1 MTDLAAVVR
10 FIHVTAAVLL
20 AGAFSFTLFVA
31 RPAFRRVADES
42 HAEFAAFLHIRLRI
56 ACWCWLALVASALL
70 GLWLQTAAVSGPVDF
85 RAIVTLLW
93 ETQYG
98 NVWSARMI
106 LVLALPLIFRF
117 ESKRRGN
124 DAGILPVIG
133 FILSAALLASVALA
147 GHAAAAEGRALI
159 AQVSVDALHLL
170 AAGIWLGG
178 LAPLAILLR
187 RCNRHAGSEAL
198 TIAGAATHRF
208 SALALGC
215 VAAVIA
221 TGAYNAWTLVGG
233 FPPLFGT
240 AYGRLLLLK
249 LALLLPLLAVAAV
262 NRLRLKPEL
271 VKASSYQSNSTL
283 VKKLTRNVVLET
295 SLGVGILL
303 IVGYMGVTP
312 PARHVQPDWPFSTR
326 WDWSVLDKAPKAQ
339 AEVERGV
346 VWAAI
351 GGVALITTLV
361 RRRRR
366 IVTAVI
372 GLGALAYAG
381 QVAVDAVS
389 TDAYPTTYKRPGV
402 AYQAISVAN
411 GKQLYE
417 DTGCVS
423 CHGPAGYGD
432 GPLAEELR
440 PKPADL
446 TAPHANTHT
455 AGDLFWWV
463 SHGVKNTSMP
473 GFEQSVSEEERWDLI
488 NFMRAL
494 STGDRARSL
503 APVIENEPW
512 LVAPDFTY
520 VTNAEAKTLRDHRGG
535 KIVLLVLLSN
545 HSADE
550 RLEQLANTLP
560 QLQSVGLEI
569 ILVPERLDRT
579 PEMLTAG
586 DQPGRSAPAKS
597 PFHPPLAKG
606 ERGGFN
612 RGEAAASIAARP
624 AADRLTGLIVTEG
637 IAEIFKTYYLF
648 ARSFSDEGLLTE
660 PRHVE
665 FLIDKQGYI
674 RARWLPAENEGW
686 RKIEI
691 LLKQIDLL
699 RKERPRAPAPDEHV
713 H

>member
-10 FIHVTAAVLL
+10 FVHVAAAVLL
-20 AGAFSFTLFVA
+20 AGAFSFTLLVA

-42 HAEFAAFLHIRLRI
+42 RAEFAAFLHIQLRI

-70 GLWLQTAAVSGPVDF
+70 GLWLQTAAVSGSVDF
-85 RAIVTLLW
+85 WASLTLLW

-106 LVLALPLIFRF
+106 LVFVLPLIFRF
-117 ESKRRGN
+117 EARRGN
-124 DAGILPVIG
+124 DAGILTVVG
-133 FILSAALLASVALA
+133 FILSAVLLASLALA

-159 AQVSVDALHLL
+159 AQVSADALHLL
-170 AAGIWLGG
+170 ATGIWLGG
-178 LAPLAILLR
+178 LLPLALMLR
-187 RCNRHAGSEAL
+187 ECDRKSDAVTLAVAGTA
-198 TIAGAATHRF
+198 IQRF
-208 SALALGC
+208 STLAMVC
-215 VAAVIA
+215 VGTVMV
-221 TGAYNAWTLVGG
+221 TGVYNAWTLVGG

-249 LALLLPLLAVAAV
+249 LGLLLPLLGVAAM
-262 NRLRLKPEL
+262 NRLRFKPKL
-271 VKASSYQSNSTL
+271 VEASSNQSNSML
-283 VKKLTRNVVLET
+283 MRKLTRNVASEA
-295 SLGVGILL
+295 SLGTGILL

-312 PARHVQPDWPFSTR
+312 PARHVQPDWPFSSR
-326 WDWSVLDKAPKAQ
+326 WDWSVLDTAPTARAEAQ
-339 AEVERGV
+339 RGL

-351 GGVALITTLV
+351 GGIALIVALA

-381 QVAVDAVS
+381 RVMTDAVS
-389 TDAYPTTYKRPGV
+389 TDAYPTTYKRPAV

-423 CHGPAGYGD
+423 CHGAAGYGD

-473 GFEQSVSEEERWDLI
+473 GFEQSLSEEERWDLI

-520 VTNAEAKTLRDHRGG
+520 VTNAGEAKTLRDHRGG
-535 KIVLLVLLSN
+535 KIVLLILLDVK
-545 HSADE
+545 ATE
-550 RLEQLANTLP
+550 QRLQELVGALP
-560 QLQSVGLEI
+560 ALRSGNVEVIVIPNLIDLQNV
-569 ILVPERLDRT
+569 
-579 PEMLTAG
+579 
-586 DQPGRSAPAKS
+586 
-597 PFHPPLAKG
+597 
-606 ERGGFN
+606 
-612 RGEAAASIAARP
+612 
-624 AADRLTGLIVTEG
+624 ADRSPGLIVSEG
-637 IAEIFKTYYLF
+637 VREIAETYKLF
-648 ARSFSDEGLLTE
+648 ARSFSDESLVTGT
-660 PRHVE
+660 RHVE

-686 RKIEI
+686 RKIDRLTSQVE
-691 LLKQIDLL
+691 LL
-699 RKERPRAPAPDEHV
+699 RKEKPRAPAPDEHV

>member
-10 FIHVTAAVLL
+10 FVHVTAAVLL
-20 AGAFSFTLFVA
+20 AGAFSFTLLIA

-42 HAEFAAFLHIRLRI
+42 RAEFAAFLHIQLRI
-56 ACWCWLALVASALL
+56 ARWCWLALVASALL
-70 GLWLQTAAVSGPVDF
+70 GLWLQTAAVSESADF
-85 RAIVTLLW
+85 RGILTLLR

-98 NVWSARMI
+98 NVWSARLI
-106 LVLALPLIFRF
+106 LALILPLIFRF
-117 ESKRRGN
+117 EAKRRGN
-124 DAGILPVIG
+124 DAGILTVVG
-133 FILSAALLASVALA
+133 FVLSAALLASLALA

-178 LAPLAILLR
+178 LLPLALMLR
-187 RCNRHAGSEAL
+187 ECNRKSAAVTL
-198 TIAGAATHRF
+198 AVAGAATQRF
-208 SALALGC
+208 STLAMVC
-215 VAAVIA
+215 VGTVMV

-249 LALLLPLLAVAAV
+249 LLLLLPLLVFAAV
-262 NRLRLKPEL
+262 NRLRLKPKL
-271 VKASSYQSNSTL
+271 VKASSNQNHSGVL
-283 VKKLTRNVVLET
+283 RKLARNTALEA

-312 PARHVQPDWPFSTR
+312 PARHVQPDWPFSSR
-326 WDWSVLDKAPKAQ
+326 WDWNVLDQAPKAR
-339 AEVERGV
+339 AEVQRGL

-351 GGVALITTLV
+351 GSIALITVLA

-381 QVAVDAVS
+381 RVAVDAVS
-389 TDAYPTTYKRPGV
+389 TDAYPTTYKRPAV
-402 AYQAISVAN
+402 AYQAISIAN

-417 DTGCVS
+417 DTGCAS

-520 VTNAEAKTLRDHRGG
+520 VTNAGEAKTLRDHRGAR
-535 KIVLLVLLSN
+535 IVLLILLDVK
-545 HSADE
+545 ATE
-550 RLEQLANTLP
+550 QRLKELVGALP
-560 QLQSVGLEI
+560 ALRSGNVEVIVIPNLIDLQNV
-569 ILVPERLDRT
+569 
-579 PEMLTAG
+579 
-586 DQPGRSAPAKS
+586 
-597 PFHPPLAKG
+597 
-606 ERGGFN
+606 
-612 RGEAAASIAARP
+612 
-624 AADRLTGLIVTEG
+624 ADRLPGLIVSEG
-637 IAEIFKTYYLF
+637 IREISETYKLF
-648 ARSFSDEGLLTE
+648 ARSFSDEGLVSGT
-660 PRHVE
+660 RHVE

-686 RKIEI
+686 KKIEI